1 MVEFVNLLLAPLLKA
16 SLLDLLV
23 ELLDEPSVALGGLG
37 GPCEVHRVA
46 HRVGGDGVL
55 AVELGVYGVD
65 HALGLVGELIEG
77 LLVVGVLPPLDD
89 KASLDKHVEVV
100 GVHLQ

>member
-1 MVEFVNLLLAPLLKA
+1 MVEFVDLLLAPLLKA

-23 ELLDEPSVALGGLG
+23 KLLDEPAVALGGLG

-46 HRVGGDGVL
+46 HRVGWDGVL
-55 AVELGVYGVD
+55 SVELGVYGVD

-89 KASLDKHVEVV
+89 KASLNKHVEVV